1 MPEGQGSF
9 AMGFQQIFVRFLGFI
24 PAPTMFGSLI
34 DESCKLWHKDEC
46 TGETSS
52 CLEYQNDNFRYYIFL
67 LGVITKFLSFLFIFA
82 AYKTY
87 KAPPADS
94 KETSSNGN
102 DFNMKSFAESSCE
115 ETSMESLDQEKGVKA
130 IPT

>member
-1 MPEGQGSF
+1 MPEGQGSY

-24 PAPTMFGSLI
+24 PAPIMFGSLI
-34 DESCKLWHKDEC
+34 DESCKLWHIDEC

-67 LGVITKFLSFLFIFA
+67 LGVITKFLSFVFIFA

-87 KAPPADS
+87 KPPPADS
-94 KETSSNGN
+94 KDGSSNGN

-115 ETSMESLDQEKGVKA
+115 ETSMESLDQEKAVKA

>member
-24 PAPTMFGSLI
+24 PAPTLFGSLI

-52 CLEYQNDNFRYYIFL
+52 CLEYENDNFRYYIFT
-67 LGVITKFLSFLFIFA
+67 LGVATKLISFLFLFA
-82 AYKTY
+82 AYKIYQLPKQQIGENEDVENNDKNTTT
-87 KAPPADS
+87 KR
-94 KETSSNGN
+94 KISN
-102 DFNMKSFAESSCE
+102 KVHTIE
-115 ETSMESLDQEKGVKA
+115 VV
-130 IPT
+130 P